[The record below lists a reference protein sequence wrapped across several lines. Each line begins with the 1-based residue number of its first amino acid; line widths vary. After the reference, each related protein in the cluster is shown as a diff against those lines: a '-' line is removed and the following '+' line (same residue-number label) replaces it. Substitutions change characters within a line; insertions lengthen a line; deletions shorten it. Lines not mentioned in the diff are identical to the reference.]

1 MQQRVVL
8 ASEFYNDWGAVF
20 GVCHVVGAVLP
31 LNARATATL
40 GLALERPWAAD
51 ACTEADRQRLNV
63 VLPHLQRVFL
73 RRRRLGHLEAQAQV
87 EFAALDTLPMGVIV
101 AAADGAIMF
110 ANTAAEALARR
121 DEGLL
126 LGGRLSGLGARQPS
140 ETQALLSCCHYIL
153 P

>member
-63 VLPHLQRVFL
+63 VLPHLQRVVL
-73 RRRRLGHLEAQAQV
+73 RRRRLGRLEAQAQV

-101 AAADGAIMF
+101 A
-110 ANTAAEALARR
+110 AAEALARR

-126 LGGRLSGLGARQPS
+126 LGGRLSGLGARQPP
-140 ETQALLSCCHYIL
+140 EAQALLSCCHYIL